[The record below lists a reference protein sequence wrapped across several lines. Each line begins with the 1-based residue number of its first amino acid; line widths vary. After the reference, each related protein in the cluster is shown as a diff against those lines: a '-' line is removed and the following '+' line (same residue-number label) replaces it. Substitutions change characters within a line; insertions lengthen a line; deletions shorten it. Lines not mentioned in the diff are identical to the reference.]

1 MEGLKFRASEGK
13 FVLKDIVYDITDSFI
28 GVGSENMEIFLFP
41 EVNAETED
49 EDVEY
54 DMNYVRLYHNNG
66 FNTHISNFGELK
78 GKSFVW
84 DSEYNSDGEEAGFL
98 YVQEHEDVTK
108 GTIEILDVKD
118 GRMTVKWSGLAN
130 VFWSEEYGENVP
142 FETIFSASL
151 PERMIYSLNTQNGI
165 EMKVDELTRLEIL
178 NLEQFEEE
186 VARVSATR
194 QWDDFNT
201 TLDFKLTYAHSD
213 YFGTVIFTN
222 GKNNYLLVF
231 DENCPRKVNFEGVG
245 LEFGHEIFSF
255 EIA

>member
-1 MEGLKFRASEGK
+1 MDDLKFRASEGE
-13 FVLKDIVYDITDSFI
+13 FVLKDIVYDITDSFV
-28 GVGSENMEIFLFP
+28 GVCSENMEIFLFP
-41 EVNAETED
+41 EINAETDD

-66 FNTHISNFGELK
+66 FNTHISNFDELK

-118 GRMTVKWSGLAN
+118 GSMTIKWSGLAN
-130 VFWSEEYGENVP
+130 VFWDEKYGENVP
-142 FETIFSASL
+142 FETVFSASL
-151 PERMIYSLNTQNGI
+151 PERMTYSLNTRNTVK
-165 EMKVDELTRLEIL
+165 MKIDEQTRLEIL

-186 VARVSATR
+186 VTRVSATR

-201 TLDFKLTYAHSD
+201 TLDFKLTYADSD
-213 YFGTVIFTN
+213 YLGVVIFTN
-222 GKNNYLLVF
+222 GKNNHMLVF
-231 DENCPRKVNFEGVG
+231 DENCPKKVNFKDVG
-245 LEFGHEIFSF
+245 LEMGYEIFYF
-255 EIA
+255 EVE